1 MRSLP
6 HSWSTTQ
13 THNIT
18 KPMRLKVFKKKL
30 TGYYIL
36 KEIAILKGFW
46 DDIKQEAVIP
56 EGYTV
61 ETDGI
66 LWSIRLSSD
75 GEQG

>member
-1 MRSLP
+1 
-6 HSWSTTQ
+6 
-13 THNIT
+13 
-18 KPMRLKVFKKKL
+18 MRLKVFKKKL

>member
-1 MRSLP
+1 
-6 HSWSTTQ
+6 
-13 THNIT
+13 
-18 KPMRLKVFKKKL
+18 MRLKVFKKKL
-30 TGYYIL
+30 IGYYSL
-36 KEIAILKGFW
+36 KEIALQKNFW

-75 GEQG
+75 WEQG